1 MKNQL
6 ELDEEE
12 SSNTLYKIPPKNG
25 RYVVI
30 DTETTGFG
38 DYDNIIQFCAREIIN
53 GKLTINLCHK
63 FLRPRSKIKNKYFKN
78 SYNSKI
84 KYIEKNNESEKD
96 KLISLLN
103 FIGNSLIFAH
113 NANFDM
119 KFINKE
125 LIFNDLQII
134 PRERFRCSMMIFKKI
149 INIANPLH
157 NLQSLSLEYCSGYFG
172 LGLDKKKFHDA
183 KYDSTM
189 TAHVIC
195 KLYSIIDNNPLK
207 FKTIVEKKI
216 HNYNNKSFPSQYT
229 KINLKNNTKEDDNDI
244 NRKKLNINFI
254 QNEGNNEKNN
264 PNTKDFKI
272 LGEKRT
278 GREFDGEELTSSQ
291 ITKLIIDEIDE
302 YEQNEKKRQ
311 K

>member
-1 MKNQL
+1 MVDMLLLIPKQL
-6 ELDEEE
+6 
-12 SSNTLYKIPPKNG
+12 
-25 RYVVI
+25 
-30 DTETTGFG
+30 
-38 DYDNIIQFCAREIIN
+38 
-53 GKLTINLCHK
+53 
-63 FLRPRSKIKNKYFKN
+63 
-78 SYNSKI
+78 
-84 KYIEKNNESEKD
+84 
-96 KLISLLN
+96 
-103 FIGNSLIFAH
+103 
-113 NANFDM
+113 
-119 KFINKE
+119 
-125 LIFNDLQII
+125 DLA
-134 PRERFRCSMMIFKKI
+134 I